1 MSERHF
7 YDWSDG
13 FSTDPEWDDLRKDP
27 VVICNGLRQFR
38 VVHCLS
44 GDCGFVKKHVTN
56 SDQKVLT
63 MGSSPVCEVLVGSV
77 EVRKRVEGEV

>member
-1 MSERHF
+1 MSGQYF
-7 YDWSDG
+7 YDWNYN

-44 GDCGFVKKHVTN
+44 GECGFVKKHIIN
-56 SDQKVLT
+56 SDQKVMT
-63 MGSSPVCEVLVGSV
+63 TGSSPVCEVLMGTV
-77 EVRKRVEGEV
+77 EVRKRIEGEV